1 MVPGIITATENTET
15 LRQSPSQYLVHGH
28 SPLLYFMW
36 RWEDRIDSK
45 ILETLYKAF
54 KVRTQEQVYWQR
66 GKLKN

>member
-1 MVPGIITATENTET
+1 
-15 LRQSPSQYLVHGH
+15 
-28 SPLLYFMW
+28 MW